1 MRTVCFAH
9 VAKKLIEIETGRGEE
24 STRPL
29 CVIVNNFRWNVVAPP
44 RVSLVSAAAAA
55 AVVIM
60 YSSKC
65 VGGWKVDGRRSF
77 EGVPRLGMEREAI
90 SSFGT
95 GGMHG

>member
-1 MRTVCFAH
+1 MR
-9 VAKKLIEIETGRGEE
+9 
-24 STRPL
+24 
-29 CVIVNNFRWNVVAPP
+29 VIVNNFRRNVVAPP
-44 RVSLVSAAAAA
+44 RVSLVSAAA

-65 VGGWKVDGRRSF
+65 VGGWTVDGRRSF

-95 GGMHG
+95 SRMQG